1 MNQKMKKPTF
11 LYKFVIS
18 SVKMFFNFFYR
29 HKVYGLEH
37 YIPGSALIAAN
48 HVSFF
53 DPPAIAVSCPG
64 EIHFL
69 ARQTLFKSYFGKF
82 ISAVNSHPVQK
93 NATNLRVM
101 KDICLM
107 LKEGKKVLMFPEGT
121 RSKDN
126 VLQPI
131 KPGMGLLLSKSESAI
146 LPAYVHGTFAI
157 WNRNQKYPKLWGRTA
172 VIFGSPILWSDY
184 ADMDRREAQELIAI
198 RLTKTLGKLRK
209 WYESGAEGTPP

>member
-11 LYKFVIS
+11 LYRLVIF
-18 SVKMFFNFFYR
+18 SVKVFFKIFYR

-53 DPPAIAVSCPG
+53 DPPAIAISCPG

-82 ISAVNSHPVQK
+82 ISAVNSHPVRK
-93 NATNLRVM
+93 DATNLRVM
-101 KDICLM
+101 KDICVM
-107 LKEGKKVLMFPEGT
+107 LKEEKKVLMFPEGT

-126 VLQPI
+126 ILQPI

-146 LPAYVHGTFAI
+146 LPAYVHGTFDV
-157 WNRNQKYPKLWGRTA
+157 WSRNQKYPKLWGRTA

-184 ADMDRREAQELIAI
+184 ADMDRKEAQELIAL
-198 RLTKTLGKLRK
+198 RLTQALGELRK
-209 WYESGAEGTPP
+209 WYESGAEGSPP